1 MENVIELFNA
11 GGYMM
16 YPLLLFAFIALVLII
31 ERIFALRMNRI
42 LVPSLVQI
50 ITKMTKEEDLTHAEQ
65 LSKSNPGPFSNIIE
79 IVFEN
84 KHLSQAELHQAVED
98 QGQFEVR
105 YLEKGLGIIETIAG
119 TAPLMGL
126 LGTVLGIIKVFDQ
139 IKVVGLDDPGVF
151 SGGISEALITT
162 AFGLVIGIIVLIS
175 YNLLAK
181 KAENLVAEIQN
192 YAVQIILKIKRIDS
206 KKNEIK

>member
-1 MENVIELFNA
+1 MEEIIDIFNK

-16 YPLLLFAFIALVLII
+16 YPLVIFGFIALVLII
-31 ERIFALRMNRI
+31 ERILALRVNKI
-42 LVPSLVQI
+42 LIPSLVQI
-50 ITKMTKEEDLTHAEQ
+50 ITKMDKIEDLNHAEQ

-84 KHLSQAELHQAVED
+84 KNLSQAELHQAVED

-105 YLEKGLGIIETIAG
+105 YLEKGLGLIETIAG

-126 LGTVLGIIKVFDQ
+126 LGTVFGIIKVFDQ
-139 IKVVGLDDPGVF
+139 IKEVGLDDPGVF

-162 AFGLVIGIIVLIS
+162 AVGLVIGIIVLIA

-181 KAENLVAEIQN
+181 RAENLVAEIQN
-192 YAVQIILKIKRIDS
+192 YAVQIILKIKRIDPTQ
-206 KKNEIK
+206 K